1 MPPIE
6 LEMTHMREYGTDAR
20 FTVAGDESIVHTVFE
35 HARRSPERVL
45 FSRPVGETWEDV
57 TAAQFADLVTGVA
70 KGLVAAGVQPG
81 DRVAL
86 LSPTRFEW
94 TLFDFAI
101 WAAGAVSVPIYD
113 SSSPEQIT
121 WIVEDSGAVLAI
133 VERDHHAAGFA
144 DAGPALTRVL
154 QIEDRAVEKLIAEG
168 VGIEDDV
175 VRRRV
180 AGVSADDLASLV
192 YTSGTTGRPKG
203 CILTHRNF
211 LSEVR
216 GILAASIGDVARP
229 GNRMLTFLPL
239 AHVLARAVSL
249 AMFEAGGVQA
259 HWSDFATVAAQFERF
274 RPNVILGVPRVFE
287 KVRDSA
293 AHAASKGGP
302 IPRAVFAFAE
312 ATAVE
317 YSESLDAGGPSLL
330 LKARHTVADRLVF
343 RKLRAAMG
351 NECWWAISGGGALMP
366 RLGHFFRGAGIPI
379 FEGYGLTESTA
390 AHCVNV
396 PGAQK
401 IGTVGQPLSG
411 NSVRIAAD
419 GEIEL
424 AGGVVFGGY
433 WRNEQATDDIFD
445 DGWMRTGDLGEL
457 DDDGYLILTG
467 RKKDLLVTAGGK
479 NVSPGP
485 LEDRL
490 RSNVL
495 ISQAVVVGD
504 GRPFI
509 GALLTLDPEPFENW
523 KSANGKPA
531 SATVADLADD
541 PDLRSALQA
550 VVDDANATVSHAE
563 AIKRFVILPRDLTE
577 EAGELTATLKIKR
590 AVVSERFVDRIDAIY
605 GPH

>member
-1 MPPIE
+1 
-6 LEMTHMREYGTDAR
+6 MREYGAPAR
-20 FTVAGDESIVHTVFE
+20 FTIADDESIVRTVFE
-35 HARRSPERVL
+35 HARRSPDRVL
-45 FSRPVGETWEDV
+45 FSRPVEDRWVDV
-57 TAAQFADLVTGVA
+57 TALEFADLVTGVA
-70 KGLVAAGVQPG
+70 KGLVAAGVGPG

-86 LSPTRFEW
+86 LSATRFEW

-113 SSSPEQIT
+113 SSSPEQIR

-133 VERDHHAAGFA
+133 VETATHAAGF
-144 DAGPALTRVL
+144 DGVMSGPGRVL
-154 QIEDRAVEKLIAEG
+154 QVEDRAVEKLVAEG
-168 VGIEDDV
+168 VRIDDAVVGDRLAGI
-175 VRRRV
+175 R
-180 AGVSADDLASLV
+180 ADDLASLV

-216 GILAASIGDVARP
+216 GILVASVGDVAKP

-249 AMFEAGGVQA
+249 AMFEAGGTQA
-259 HWSDFATVAAQFERF
+259 HWSNFGTVAGQFQRF
-274 RPNVILGVPRVFE
+274 RPHVILGVPRVFE

-293 AHAASKGGP
+293 AHAAETGGR

-312 ATAVE
+312 ATAIA
-317 YSESLDAGGPSLL
+317 YSESLDTGGPSRL
-330 LKARHTVADRLVF
+330 LKLRHAIADRLVYA
-343 RKLRAAMG
+343 KLRAALG
-351 NECWWAISGGGALMP
+351 DQCWWAISGGGALMP
-366 RLGHFFRGAGIPI
+366 RLGHFFRGVGVPI
-379 FEGYGLTESTA
+379 YEGYGLTESTA

-396 PGAQK
+396 PDEQK
-401 IGTVGQPLSG
+401 IGTVGRPMSG
-411 NSVRIAAD
+411 NSVRIAPD

-424 AGGVVFGGY
+424 GGGVVFAGY
-433 WRNEQATDDIFD
+433 WRNDSATADTFH
-445 DGWMRTGDLGEL
+445 DGWLRTGDLGEL
-457 DDDGYLILTG
+457 DDDGYLTLTG

-495 ISQAVVVGD
+495 VSQAVVVGD

-509 GALLTLDPEPFENW
+509 GVLLTLDPEPFGNW

-531 SATVADLADD
+531 SATVADLATDT
-541 PDLRSALQA
+541 DLRAALQA
-550 VVDDANATVSHAE
+550 VIDDANSTVSHAE
-563 AIKRFVILPRDLTE
+563 AIKRFEILPHDLSE
-577 EAGELTATLKIKR
+577 ESGELTATLKIKR
-590 AVVSERFVDRIDAIY
+590 QVVSERFAEQIESIY
-605 GPH
+605 RGH

>member
-1 MPPIE
+1 
-6 LEMTHMREYGTDAR
+6 MREYGARSR
-20 FTVAGDESIVHTVFE
+20 FTIGADESIVHTVFE
-35 HARRSPERVL
+35 HARRSPQRVL
-45 FSRPVGETWEDV
+45 FSRPIADEWVDV
-57 TAAQFADLVTGVA
+57 TATEFADLVTGVA
-70 KGLVAAGVQPG
+70 KGLVASGVAPG
-81 DRVAL
+81 DRVVL
-86 LSPTRFEW
+86 LSATRFEW

-113 SSSPEQIT
+113 SSSPEQVQ

-133 VERDHHAAGFA
+133 VERAQHAAGFV
-144 DAGPALTRVL
+144 DAGPDLTRVL

-168 VGIEDDV
+168 AGLADDV
-175 VRRRV
+175 VRQRI

-216 GILAASIGDVARP
+216 GILVASIGEVARP

-249 AMFEAGGVQA
+249 AMFEAGGIQA
-259 HWSDFATVAAQFERF
+259 HWSNFGTVAEQFERF

-293 AHAASKGGP
+293 AHTASKGGP
-302 IPRAVFAFAE
+302 IARAVFAFAE
-312 ATAVE
+312 STAIE
-317 YSESLDAGGPSLL
+317 YSESLDAGGPSFL
-330 LKARHTVADRLVF
+330 LKTRHALADRLVF

-351 NECWWAISGGGALMP
+351 DQCWWAISGGGALMP

-396 PGAQK
+396 PGEQK
-401 IGTVGQPLSG
+401 IGTVGRPMSG

-433 WRNEQATDDIFD
+433 WRNEEATADVFD

-490 RSNVL
+490 RSNAL

-523 KSANGKPA
+523 KASNGKPA

-541 PDLRSALQA
+541 SDLRGALQA

-563 AIKRFVILPRDLTE
+563 AIKRFAVLPHDLTE
-577 EAGELTATLKIKR
+577 ESGELTATLKIKR
-590 AVVSERFVDRIDAIY
+590 NVVSERFAAQIASIY
-605 GPH
+605 AGH

>member
-1 MPPIE
+1 
-6 LEMTHMREYGTDAR
+6 MREYGTPAH
-20 FTVAGDESIVHTVFE
+20 FTVAEDDSIVHTVFT
-35 HARRSPERVL
+35 HARRTPKLVL
-45 FSRPVGETWEDV
+45 FSRPRGEDWVDV
-57 TAAQFADLVTGVA
+57 TATEFADQVTGVA

-113 SSSPEQIT
+113 SSSPEQIR

-133 VERDHHAAGFA
+133 VETAGHAAGFDGM
-144 DAGPALTRVL
+144 DAQLTRVL

-168 VGIEDDV
+168 AGLDDAV
-175 VRRRV
+175 VRERV
-180 AGVSADDLASLV
+180 CDIRADDLASLV

-249 AMFEAGGVQA
+249 AMFEAGGTQA
-259 HWSDFATVAAQFERF
+259 HWSNFGTVAGQFQRF
-274 RPNVILGVPRVFE
+274 RPHVILGVPRVFE
-287 KVRDSA
+287 KVRDAA
-293 AHAASKGGP
+293 AHSAEKGGRVP
-302 IPRAVFAFAE
+302 QAIFAFAE
-312 ATAVE
+312 ATAVA
-317 YSESLDAGGPSLL
+317 YSESLDTGRPSVRLSL
-330 LKARHTVADRLVF
+330 CHAVADRLVY
-343 RKLRAAMG
+343 RKLRAAIG

-379 FEGYGLTESTA
+379 YEGYGLTESTA
-390 AHCVNV
+390 AHCVNI
-396 PGAQK
+396 PGQQK
-401 IGTVGQPLSG
+401 IGTVGRPMSG
-411 NSVRIAAD
+411 ATVRIADD

-424 AGGVVFGGY
+424 SGGVVFDGY
-433 WRNEQATDDIFD
+433 WRNETATAESLH
-445 DGWMRTGDLGEL
+445 DGWLRTGDLGEL
-457 DDDGYLILTG
+457 DDDGYLTLTG

-490 RSNVL
+490 RSHAL

-509 GALLTLDPEPFENW
+509 GALLTLDAEAFENW
-523 KSANGKPA
+523 KTANGTPG
-531 SATVADLADD
+531 SATVSDLAAD
-541 PDLRSALQA
+541 PDLRAALQA
-550 VVDDANATVSHAE
+550 VVDDANTTVSHAE
-563 AIKRFVILPRDLTE
+563 AIKRFEILPRDLTE

-590 AVVSERFVDRIDAIY
+590 NVVSESFADRIESIY
-605 GPH
+605 HGH

>member
-1 MPPIE
+1 
-6 LEMTHMREYGTDAR
+6 MREYGTDAR

-45 FSRPVGETWEDV
+45 FSRPVGQAWEDV
-57 TAAQFADLVTGVA
+57 TATQFADLVTGVA

-113 SSSPEQIT
+113 SSSPEQIA

-133 VERDHHAAGFA
+133 VERDHHAAGFV

-168 VGIEDDV
+168 AGIEDDV
-175 VRRRV
+175 VRQRV

-259 HWSDFATVAAQFERF
+259 HWSNFATVAAQFERF

-293 AHAASKGGP
+293 AHAAAKGGP

-312 ATAVE
+312 TTAVE

-330 LKARHTVADRLVF
+330 LKARHAVADRLVF

-411 NSVRIAAD
+411 NAVRIAAD

-433 WRNEQATDDIFD
+433 WRNEQATDEIFD

-457 DDDGYLILTG
+457 DDDGYLTLTG

-523 KSANGKPA
+523 KSANGKSA

-541 PDLRSALQA
+541 ADLRTALQA
-550 VVDDANATVSHAE
+550 VVDDANSIVSHAE

-590 AVVSERFVDRIDAIY
+590 AVVSERFADRIDAIY